1 MSEEVES
8 DLTWEFGV
16 RNNKHYGLS
25 LNGAILYEITNEEE
39 GEIYKVWFCPE
50 ETPNPI
56 YLWSFFLLGAAKRY
70 VDLREKKNRMNYT
83 YTSSTAISDYAGENS
98 K

>member
-1 MSEEVES
+1 MSEEVASE
-8 DLTWEFGV
+8 LTWEFSV
-16 RNNKHYGLS
+16 HDKKHYGMLS
-25 LNGAILYEITNEEE
+25 LNGAILYEVTNE
-39 GEIYKVWFCPE
+39 GETYKVWFCPE

-56 YLWSFFLLGAAKRY
+56 YLWRFFLLADAKRY

-83 YTSSTAISDYAGENS
+83 YTSSTATSDYAGEHS